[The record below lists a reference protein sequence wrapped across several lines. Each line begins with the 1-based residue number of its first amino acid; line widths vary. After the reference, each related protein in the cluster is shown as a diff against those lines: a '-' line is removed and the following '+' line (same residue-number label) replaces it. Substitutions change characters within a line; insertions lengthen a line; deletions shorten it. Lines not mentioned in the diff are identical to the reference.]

1 MYLKKHSLMYS
12 SNRKKK
18 KKKKPSV
25 GIGKSKTIEDI

>member
-1 MYLKKHSLMYS
+1 MYLKKHSLTYS

-18 KKKKPSV
+18 KKKKPTV